1 MESLPICRHT
11 GASDPHRT
19 HTGTQTPPR
28 RHTQPQTRRTHILT
42 NNLHV
47 LPKNSK
53 STDPISSLNT
63 HGPTGTNTPTLISQG
78 LSAWLMGE
86 ARPGLAGP
94 LPVHTGLYPY
104 SASPARLPQW
114 PWLWPWLWLPLLPL
128 QLLRRRLPAE

>member
-86 ARPGLAGP
+86 AGPGLAGA
-94 LPVHTGLYPY
+94 LTGPY
-104 SASPARLPQW
+104 WFISLFCVSCKAATV
-114 PWLWPWLWLPLLPL
+114 
-128 QLLRRRLPAE
+128 AVAVAVAVAAAAATAAAAAAAAG